1 MAKILVVDD
10 DPDVVMSTR
19 LCLEAEGHEVID
31 AKNGTECLAR
41 VRTQCPDLIIL
52 DVMMDSTTEGFQVT
66 LKLKSQDPTSEYY
79 AFREIPILMLT
90 AIHGTTP
97 MRFHPTEDYLPVDE
111 FVDKPIDPD
120 DLVQKV
126 ASLLEMKQT
135 G

>member
-66 LKLKSQDPTSEYY
+66 LKLKSQDLQVSVGIARWIISTFARMVLLSPTPRYVTLRRHSNVIDY
-79 AFREIPILMLT
+79 
-90 AIHGTTP
+90 
-97 MRFHPTEDYLPVDE
+97 TEDC
-111 FVDKPIDPD
+111 
-120 DLVQKV
+120 
-126 ASLLEMKQT
+126 LLRFRRM
-135 G
+135 

>member
-19 LCLEAEGHEVID
+19 LCLEAEGHEVIE

-41 VRTQCPDLIIL
+41 VRTQRPDLIIL

-79 AFREIPILMLT
+79 AFRDIPILMLT
-90 AIHGTTP
+90 AIHSTTP
-97 MRFHPTEDYLPVDE
+97 MRFGPTEDYLPVEE
-111 FVDKPIDPD
+111 FIDKPIDPD

-126 ASLLEMKQT
+126 ASLLKAQ
-135 G
+135 